1 MGRDLPNPVGPAA
14 GFDRNGALV
23 GELSAFPGPLPLLAV
38 GGIAAADDARERP
51 RAGATLVQVDIGLV
65 REGSFLVRRMAGG
78 LRNRCAAPLREGAA
92 A

>member
-14 GFDRNGALV
+14 GFDGNGALG

-51 RAGATLVQVDIGLV
+51 RAGATLAQVDIGLV
-65 REGSFLVRRMAGG
+65 REGSFPVRRMAGG
-78 LRNRCAAPLREGAA
+78 LRNRYAPLREGAA

>member
-1 MGRDLPNPVGPAA
+1 MGRDLPNTVGPAA

-23 GELSAFPGPLPLLAV
+23 GEVSAFPGPPPLIAV
-38 GGIAAADDARERP
+38 GSLASADDARERLK
-51 RAGATLVQVDIGLV
+51 AGAALVQVNIGPD

-78 LRNRCAAPLREGAA
+78 LRNRYAPQGEGAA